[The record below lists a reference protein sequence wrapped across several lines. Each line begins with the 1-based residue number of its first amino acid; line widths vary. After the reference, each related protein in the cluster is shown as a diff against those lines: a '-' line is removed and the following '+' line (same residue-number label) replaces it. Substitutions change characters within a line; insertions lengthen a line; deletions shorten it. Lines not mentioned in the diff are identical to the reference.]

1 MKIIKVSI
9 TSLIIFCAVC
19 GIAGAQVNFSSWGR
33 AVITPLAFMGDHS
46 AVSAATSTWGDVPR
60 IGFSANGTAPEGN
73 IGFNIDFDFG
83 INIANNAPAIIGDN
97 AKAWVKPLGLVAPEQ
112 FNMLKLTA
120 GFFKE
125 EELRGRIGASEFA
138 SWLVYR
144 QRRYWFEWASPDE
157 DYIFQRF
164 DATAGAYFK
173 LEPIKWVDSKWN
185 QLSIHGAFG
194 STALGSVAN
203 NLRATLNLLNNEDN
217 NTVVDVYDENSGEY
231 DGDRKVN
238 AADVFRAMHI
248 ALAYR
253 IPDTGLLR
261 VQFIGNNRNVFRW
274 AEQGGGR
281 VNVER
286 KLMTGISTNKDADI
300 LEAAFLFDG
309 LEGLKIDAGMKIPFA
324 YTTKGDFL
332 VYPRLVDSD
341 GKVQKERSNS
351 NNREYTVQLPYVAAL
366 GFSLTPSALSELT
379 VSGRVD
385 GTFGGWIVSEEDK
398 IEIQHGPI
406 IDVWLMPSYLITKN
420 IRLGIDVGVDIHL
433 RDSYLVNGK
442 PVDEALTDVSEFT
455 DFGIGPWCQ
464 LDVGGGRAKIGVVM
478 MKPGSP
484 RYKMNSGQAYYA
496 VSPILTGDLIV
507 SVPISFTYSF

>member
-1 MKIIKVSI
+1 MKTIKI
-9 TSLIIFCAVC
+9 TISALIILGAAC
-19 GIAGAQVNFSSWGR
+19 GAAGAQINFSAWGR
-33 AVITPLAFMGDHS
+33 AVITPLAFMGDRS

-60 IGFSANGTAPEGN
+60 IGFSANGTAPSGN

-97 AKAWVKPLGLVAPEQ
+97 AKAWVKPLGLALPDQ
-112 FNMLKLTA
+112 YNMLKLTA

-125 EELRGRIGASEFA
+125 DELRGRIGASEFA

-144 QRRYWFEWASPDE
+144 QSRYWFEWGSPDE
-157 DYIFQRF
+157 DYIFRRF

-173 LEPIKWVDSKWN
+173 LEPIKWLDSKWN

-217 NTVVDVYDENSGEY
+217 NTVDATYDENSGEY

-253 IPDTGLLR
+253 IPNVGLAR

-274 AEQGGGR
+274 MEQGGGKA
-281 VNVER
+281 NLER
-286 KLMTGISTNKDADI
+286 KLMTGLSTNKDADI
-300 LEAAFLFDG
+300 IEMAFLYDG
-309 LEGLKIDAGMKIPFA
+309 LEGLKVDVGMKIPIA
-324 YTTKGDFL
+324 YTTKGNFL
-332 VYPRLVDSD
+332 VYPRLVGSD
-341 GKVQKERSNS
+341 GLVIGEKTNS
-351 NNREYTVQLPYVAAL
+351 NNREYSVQLPYVAAL
-366 GFSLTPSALSELT
+366 GFSWTPSFLGDLT
-379 VSGRVD
+379 INGRVD
-385 GTFGGWIVSEEDK
+385 GTFGGSILSDEDSIK
-398 IEIQHGPI
+398 IRHGPI
-406 IDVWLMPSYLITKN
+406 IDIWLMPSYLIRKN
-420 IRLGIDVGVDIHL
+420 IRAGIDMGFDIHL
-433 RDSYLVNGK
+433 RDSYMVNDW
-442 PVDEALTDVSEFT
+442 PADEAQTETSEFA
-455 DFGIGPWCQ
+455 DFGIGPWFQ
-464 LDVGGGRAKIGVVM
+464 LGVGGGQVKVGLVM

-484 RYKMNSGQAYYA
+484 RYKMNSGQSYYA
-496 VSPILTGDLIV
+496 ISPILTGDLIV